1 MGCKVRLVE
10 KPELNNPI
18 LIEGLPGIGLVANI
32 TVAYLIK
39 KLDVKFFGEV
49 QSTYFPDISLT

>member
-1 MGCKVRLVE
+1 MYER
-10 KPELNNPI
+10 PNLNNPI

-39 KLDVKFFGEV
+39 KLNAKLFCE
-49 QSTYFPDISLT
+49 IK